1 MELLF
6 TIRLSSNTIGN
17 CVSKLFFERS
27 LILFTIKE
35 KNRQELE
42 EELNDLEF
50 QIYRM
55 QENMK
60 DLSKDAKVL
69 GIDQSNNEE
78 WMIVSSIDD
87 GQTCK
92 IMLTDCKTAYRGKGC
107 FSLVASYKDDAIHIG
122 DIKGPPNHGFGSI
135 CMKYLK
141 DIARDHNIPKVTG
154 DIAKRDWNHVDRL
167 IHFYEKHQFKVC
179 IDHDTQSGSIK
190 WVDL

>member
-1 MELLF
+1 
-6 TIRLSSNTIGN
+6 
-17 CVSKLFFERS
+17 
-27 LILFTIKE
+27 
-35 KNRQELE
+35 
-42 EELNDLEF
+42 
-50 QIYRM
+50 
-55 QENMK
+55 NMK

-69 GIDQSNNEE
+69 GIDQSKHDE

-141 DIARDHNIPKVTG
+141 D
-154 DIAKRDWNHVDRL
+154 
-167 IHFYEKHQFKVC
+167 
-179 IDHDTQSGSIK
+179 
-190 WVDL
+190 

>member
-1 MELLF
+1 M
-6 TIRLSSNTIGN
+6 
-17 CVSKLFFERS
+17 
-27 LILFTIKE
+27 FTIKE

-69 GIDQSNNEE
+69 GIDQSKHDE

-122 DIKGPPNHGFGSI
+122 DISLRTRVWLHLHEIFKRYCKRPQYTESH
-135 CMKYLK
+135 
-141 DIARDHNIPKVTG
+141 RRHRQTG
-154 DIAKRDWNHVDRL
+154 LESCRPADSL
-167 IHFYEKHQFKVC
+167 
-179 IDHDTQSGSIK
+179 
-190 WVDL
+190 L

>member
-1 MELLF
+1 M
-6 TIRLSSNTIGN
+6 
-17 CVSKLFFERS
+17 
-27 LILFTIKE
+27 FTIKE

-69 GIDQSNNEE
+69 GIDQSKHDE

-92 IMLTDCKTAYRGKGC
+92 DRK
-107 FSLVASYKDDAIHIG
+107 AS
-122 DIKGPPNHGFGSI
+122 
-135 CMKYLK
+135 C
-141 DIARDHNIPKVTG
+141 
-154 DIAKRDWNHVDRL
+154 
-167 IHFYEKHQFKVC
+167 
-179 IDHDTQSGSIK
+179 
-190 WVDL
+190 